1 MRRNRPS
8 SSALRVAHAVAFL
21 SREPEVAALLPPG
34 LGEST
39 ERLLLASGL
48 LRRAQLRRLDSP
60 FFRRLYYYVDSLGA
74 NGQLLFVGMRKRLV
88 ADEAAAAIAS
98 GCRQVLV
105 IGGGLDILALRLAQ
119 QHAELTLVEVD
130 HPASQHRKRD
140 ALRQLGQLE
149 QLGPLPPNLHLV
161 PEDLAA
167 GDLADALRSTPAWEA
182 TRPTFAVAEAVFMYL
197 DLPAVER
204 TLRELHDATGP
215 GSSVLFSY
223 LRRDA
228 KGRLL
233 LGKRPRLAALALA
246 AGGEPLRWA
255 AQEGELE
262 GFLAAA
268 GWRLEVERFDLRERY
283 LSGDGLAHRPL
294 ADVELYALARRA

>member
-8 SSALRVAHAVAFL
+8 TSALKVAQAAVFL

-34 LGEST
+34 LAEST
-39 ERLLLASGL
+39 ERLLRASGL
-48 LRRAQLRRLDSP
+48 LRPSQLRRFESP
-60 FFRRLYYYVDSLGA
+60 FFRFFSYYLDSLCA
-74 NGQLLFVGMRKRLV
+74 HGQLLFIGVRKRLV
-88 ADEAAAAIAS
+88 ADEAAAAIAG

-105 IGGGLDILALRLAQ
+105 IGGGLDTLALRLAQ
-119 QHAELTLVEVD
+119 QHPDLTLVEVD

-140 ALRQLGQLE
+140 ALA

-167 GDLADALRSTPAWEA
+167 GDLADALHTTPAWDA
-182 TRPTFAVAEAVFMYL
+182 TRPTFAVAEAVLMYL
-197 DLPAVER
+197 EPAAVAR
-204 TLRELHDATGP
+204 TLRELHDATAP
-215 GSSVLFSY
+215 GSTVLFSY
-223 LRRDA
+223 LRRDER
-228 KGRLL
+228 GRLL

>member
-1 MRRNRPS
+1 
-8 SSALRVAHAVAFL
+8 VAHAVVFL

-48 LRRAQLRRLDSP
+48 LRQGQLRRLDSP
-60 FFRRLYYYVDSLGA
+60 LFRRFYYFVDSLGA
-74 NGQLLFVGMRKRLV
+74 HGQLLFVGMRKRLV
-88 ADEAAAAIAS
+88 ADEAAAAIAG

-105 IGGGLDILALRLAQ
+105 VGGGFDTLALRLAQ
-119 QHAELTLVEVD
+119 QHSELTLIEVD

-140 ALRQLGQLE
+140 ALA
-149 QLGPLPPNLHLV
+149 QLGPLPSNLHLV

-167 GDLADALRSTPAWEA
+167 GDLADALRATPAWDA
-182 TRPTFAVAEAVFMYL
+182 TRPTFAVAEAVLMYL
-197 DLPAVER
+197 ERPAVER

-215 GSSVLFSY
+215 GSTLLFSY

-228 KGRLL
+228 GGRLL
-233 LGKRPRLAALALA
+233 LGKRPRLAAMALA

-255 AQEGELE
+255 AAEGELAPL
-262 GFLAAA
+262 LAAA
-268 GWRLEVERFDLRERY
+268 GWELMVESHDLRERY
-283 LSGDGLAHRPL
+283 LTGTPLAHRPL
-294 ADVELYALARRA
+294 ADVERYALARRL